1 MRTGAHGRP
10 GLSPALVAAIGVAA
24 TVDPEPCAACAATE
38 NQGLCHSE
46 RCRENVL
53 PVLAEPAW
61 YKDAHSLHYREPD
74 HHSRTRATEH
84 AARMAAQSAR
94 RVSSFRRLGRALDDC
109 ATRTRHRRSA

>member
-1 MRTGAHGRP
+1 MRTVVRGRS
-10 GLSPALVAAIGVAA
+10 GGSPALAAAIAVAV
-24 TVDPEPCAACAATE
+24 TLDPEPCAACAAPE

-74 HHSRTRATEH
+74 QRSRTNATEH

-94 RVSSFRRLGRALDDC
+94 RVSSFRRLGRALDGRH
-109 ATRTRHRRSA
+109 TRTRHRRSA